1 MIDEGSLLATLAQ
14 SSAAVVAIVGG
25 FLVSRL
31 VQLSSEREGLR
42 RQLGRAQDELEHV
55 AVAYD
60 EAHEYRL
67 ANSQENFREWIVDD
81 LIKADPA
88 TLDRDALLADNIPRG
103 SSVEELASY
112 LDDLTEEVAQAK
124 TAVMKYVRRDDV
136 DTLHLDDLRERGL
149 QVPEAQEDLYGMILD
164 WVAEQLPRSKT
175 YGLSVIPPRLG
186 LGSIVNPVTRSAE
199 LRRLDES
206 IRDEQDLRSRNSM
219 LEGEIRR
226 LKREIDL
233 IGRPAGV
240 TSAIVILAIY
250 SVLGIVAPVVVMGLG
265 LATLAAWL
273 EWLLVA
279 LFVLGLSA
287 VLAYIF
293 WYAKTLNDPVSP
305 GSSERN

>member
-42 RQLGRAQDELEHV
+42 RQLVRAQGELAHV
-55 AVAYD
+55 ATAYD

-67 ANSQENFREWIVDD
+67 ANSRQDFREWVVDD
-81 LIKADPA
+81 LIRADPA
-88 TLDRDALLADNIPRG
+88 TLDRVGLLADNIPRG
-103 SSVEELASY
+103 SSVEEMASY
-112 LDDLTEEVAQAK
+112 LDDLIDEVAQAK

-149 QVPEAQEDLYGMILD
+149 QVPEAQEDLYEMVLD
-164 WVAEQLPRSKT
+164 WAAEQLPRPRT
-175 YGLSVIPPRLG
+175 YGLSVMPPRLG
-186 LGSIVNPVTRSAE
+186 LGSIVNPVTRSTE

-206 IRDEQDLRSRNSM
+206 IRDEQDLRSRNTM
-219 LEGEIRR
+219 LEGDITR

-233 IGRPAGV
+233 LGRPAGV

-273 EWLLVA
+273 EWLLLG
-279 LFVLGLSA
+279 LFILGLSA

-293 WYAKTLNDPVSP
+293 WYAKTLNDPVHP
-305 GSSERN
+305 EPSEKG